1 MKTSH
6 KDLSMTQRPLSG
18 KTTDSSGGPVCNLSK
33 GAVCESTGDVPS
45 SRGVVYRPT
54 GKSPTTVP
62 RTEALAHLMK
72 LQKAALKV
80 VPGDKDCM
88 AVQVSFDSI
97 SCPSLTIAGRGEHN
111 TAATEQGGAKCQV
124 HFSMGF
130 GLEILQELY
139 QLSSLWNTQQQ
150 DQDH

>member
-1 MKTSH
+1 M
-6 KDLSMTQRPLSG
+6 
-18 KTTDSSGGPVCNLSK
+18 
-33 GAVCESTGDVPS
+33 
-45 SRGVVYRPT
+45 SRLEMSPARGELFIVRLE
-54 GKSPTTVP
+54 SPTTVP

-139 QLSSLWNTQQQ
+139 QLSALWNTQQQ